1 MSNREWSRAAHFYF
15 IEWHGGA
22 SGAMVFAA
30 GDDR

>member
-1 MSNREWSRAAHFYF
+1 VAGRAWHFYF

-30 GDDR
+30 GCDR